1 MRHTPALIETMRIR
15 NGLAPLWYL
24 HIRRLATSCKALGIP
39 LPGEL
44 PPPEGGLD
52 RTVRWEVGMRG
63 VQESERL
70 VEPVEP
76 VKLII
81 SRIAHHPYPH
91 KTTDRAQFDRARDKA
106 RGAEA
111 DDALLLTPGGYLAE
125 TAIWSVFWW
134 EGGNTLRPGHGTRDP
149 ARGGTVPD
157 HGAGRSNRGEAGHL
171 ERGQGR
177 SRFFWRTPSAAWPK
191 SRRSRT
197 IRCRRPSRQ
206 TNWLHIF
213 GLDPGVFRAIFPGS
227 GRWPVVVVAQ
237 SVRAPDCGSG
247 GCGFDSR
254 QPPSKVRSSSGRAPV
269 SKTGGCRFESCRAC
283 GCQSRVT
290 GRESQR
296 IGNRWNRCFRQPF
309 LSRCRDS

>member
-1 MRHTPALIETMRIR
+1 MRHAPALIETMRIR
-15 NGLAPLWYL
+15 DGVAPLWYL

-70 VEPVEP
+70 VEPAER

-91 KTTDRAQFDRARDKA
+91 KTTDRAQFDRALDKA

-134 EGGNTLRPGHGTRDP
+134 EGGKLCAPALELGILPGVGRARIAELAGGIEERRATWSEVRGLSLFLANAVRGVAQVSAVQDDP
-149 ARGGTVPD
+149 V
-157 HGAGRSNRGEAGHL
+157 
-171 ERGQGR
+171 
-177 SRFFWRTPSAAWPK
+177 PSAKQTDDLAARFWP
-191 SRRSRT
+191 
-197 IRCRRPSRQ
+197 
-206 TNWLHIF
+206 
-213 GLDPGVFRAIFPGS
+213 
-227 GRWPVVVVAQ
+227 
-237 SVRAPDCGSG
+237 
-247 GCGFDSR
+247 
-254 QPPSKVRSSSGRAPV
+254 
-269 SKTGGCRFESCRAC
+269 
-283 GCQSRVT
+283 
-290 GRESQR
+290 
-296 IGNRWNRCFRQPF
+296 
-309 LSRCRDS
+309 

>member
-70 VEPVEP
+70 VEPVES

-91 KTTDRAQFDRARDKA
+91 KTTERAQFDRARDKA

-134 EGGNTLRPGHGTRDP
+134 EGGTLCAPAMELGILPGVGRARIMELAGPIEERRATWSEVRGLPLFLANAVRGVAKVSAVQDDP
-149 ARGGTVPD
+149 V
-157 HGAGRSNRGEAGHL
+157 
-171 ERGQGR
+171 
-177 SRFFWRTPSAAWPK
+177 PSA
-191 SRRSRT
+191 
-197 IRCRRPSRQ
+197 RQ
-206 TNWLHIF
+206 TDELAARF
-213 GLDPGVFRAIFPGS
+213 
-227 GRWPVVVVAQ
+227 WP
-237 SVRAPDCGSG
+237 
-247 GCGFDSR
+247 
-254 QPPSKVRSSSGRAPV
+254 
-269 SKTGGCRFESCRAC
+269 
-283 GCQSRVT
+283 
-290 GRESQR
+290 
-296 IGNRWNRCFRQPF
+296 
-309 LSRCRDS
+309 

>member
-1 MRHTPALIETMRIR
+1 MRHAPALIETMRIR
-15 NGLAPLWYL
+15 DGIAPLWYL

-70 VEPVEP
+70 VEPVER

-91 KTTDRAQFDRARDKA
+91 KTTDRAQFDRALDKA

-134 EGGNTLRPGHGTRDP
+134 EGAKLCAP
-149 ARGGTVPD
+149 A
-157 HGAGRSNRGEAGHL
+157 L
-171 ERGQGR
+171 ELG
-177 SRFFWRTPSAAWPK
+177 
-191 SRRSRT
+191 
-197 IRCRRPSRQ
+197 I
-206 TNWLHIF
+206 L
-213 GLDPGVFRAIFPGS
+213 PGV
-227 GRWPVVVVAQ
+227 
-237 SVRAPDCGSG
+237 
-247 GCGFDSR
+247 
-254 QPPSKVRSSSGRAPV
+254 GRARIAELAGGIEERRATWSEVRGLPLFLANAVRGVAKV
-269 SKTGGCRFESCRAC
+269 SAVQDDAVPSSKQTDDLAARF
-283 GCQSRVT
+283 
-290 GRESQR
+290 
-296 IGNRWNRCFRQPF
+296 WP
-309 LSRCRDS
+309 

>member
-70 VEPVEP
+70 VEPVET

-91 KTTDRAQFDRARDKA
+91 KTTERAQFDRARDKA

-134 EGGNTLRPGHGTRDP
+134 EGGKLCAPAMELGILPGVGR
-149 ARGGTVPD
+149 ARIMEL
-157 HGAGRSNRGEAGHL
+157 AGPIEERRATWSEVRGLPMFLANAV
-171 ERGQGR
+171 RGVAKVSAVQDDR
-177 SRFFWRTPSAAWPK
+177 VPSAKQTDELAAHFWP
-191 SRRSRT
+191 
-197 IRCRRPSRQ
+197 
-206 TNWLHIF
+206 
-213 GLDPGVFRAIFPGS
+213 
-227 GRWPVVVVAQ
+227 
-237 SVRAPDCGSG
+237 
-247 GCGFDSR
+247 
-254 QPPSKVRSSSGRAPV
+254 
-269 SKTGGCRFESCRAC
+269 
-283 GCQSRVT
+283 
-290 GRESQR
+290 
-296 IGNRWNRCFRQPF
+296 
-309 LSRCRDS
+309 